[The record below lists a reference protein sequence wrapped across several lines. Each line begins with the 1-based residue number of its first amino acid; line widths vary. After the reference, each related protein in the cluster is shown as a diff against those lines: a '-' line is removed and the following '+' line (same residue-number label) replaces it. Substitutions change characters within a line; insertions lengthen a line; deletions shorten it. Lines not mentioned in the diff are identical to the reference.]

1 MTCFIFFC
9 LFHSKSLKPSVL
21 FSTNG
26 TAQLG
31 LATFQE
37 LNSHTELVAT
47 VLDKVGRIRSPLCV
61 RGALGSLLKLIGPQF
76 VHLQNGDIIIPPPQ
90 SWCGE

>member
-1 MTCFIFFC
+1 M
-9 LFHSKSLKPSVL
+9 L

-37 LNSHTELVAT
+37 LNSHAELVAT
-47 VLDKVGRIRSPLCV
+47 VLDKVGRIRSPLCI
-61 RGALGSLLKLIGPQF
+61 RGALGSLLKLIGPRF
-76 VHLQNGDIIIPPPQ
+76 LHLQNGDNNNTSTELVWGVSKKDVP
-90 SWCGE
+90 G